1 MLLSEK
7 IKEFRKKKN
16 LSQTEL
22 GNLIGVHYSH
32 VGKYESNQQIPSTE
46 TLKKLA
52 SVFEVSVDY
61 LLNDDA
67 DNVVKVSFNDE
78 ELLRDFKAIE
88 EMPENDKMVIKELIN
103 AFMVKNQIRQM
114 VNH

>member
-1 MLLSEK
+1 MTLGEK
-7 IKEFRKKKN
+7 IKEFRKKKS

-32 VGKYESNQQIPSTE
+32 VGKYEGNQQVPSTE

-52 SVFEVSVDY
+52 SVFEVSIDY

-67 DNVVKVSFNDE
+67 DNAVKVSFSDE
-78 ELLRDFKAIE
+78 ELLRDFKAVE
-88 EMPENDKMVIKELIN
+88 NLPENDKKVIKELIN
-103 AFMVKNQIRQM
+103 AFLVKNQIKHIVTQ
-114 VNH
+114 